1 MRINFKSISLVV
13 VRIVCVFMMVSAIS
27 GCGGENVKDQLVGKW
42 ERNWS
47 SEEISSPLLN
57 SGSIV
62 MKGREEIKFD
72 DAGNYTTHD
81 TMEDTDYEDTD
92 TGTYSIENDKTLKIS
107 YDDGRVFTY
116 KYDESAKSGSEDK
129 WFLSGDKLY
138 KGTCVYDRM

>member
-1 MRINFKSISLVV
+1 MIKKTSVRTMGFILLV
-13 VRIVCVFMMVSAIS
+13 CFVFMTVTLT
-27 GCGGENVKDQLVGKW
+27 GCSENLNDKLIGKW

-47 SEEISSPLLN
+47 TEEISSPLLK

-92 TGTYSIENDKTLKIS
+92 TGTYSIENDKTLKIT

>member
-1 MRINFKSISLVV
+1 MKKKTSVRTMGFILLV
-13 VRIVCVFMMVSAIS
+13 CFVFMTVTLT
-27 GCGGENVKDQLVGKW
+27 GCSENLNDKLIGKW

-47 SEEISSPLLN
+47 TEEISSPLLS

-81 TMEDTDYEDTD
+81 TMEDIDYEDTD
-92 TGTYSIENDKTLKIS
+92 TGTYSIENDKTLKIT

>member
-1 MRINFKSISLVV
+1 MKNKVSGRIISLTLL
-13 VRIVCVFMMVSAIS
+13 ICFVFMTGALS
-27 GCGGENVKDQLVGKW
+27 GCSENLNDKLVGKW

-92 TGTYSIENDKTLKIS
+92 TGTYSIENDKTLKIT

>member
-1 MRINFKSISLVV
+1 MKKISIKIMNL
-13 VRIVCVFMMVSAIS
+13 IFLICFVFMTVTLT
-27 GCGGENVKDQLVGKW
+27 GCSENLNDKLVGKW

-47 SEEISSPLLN
+47 SEEISSPLLS

-92 TGTYSIENDKTLKIS
+92 TGTYSIENDKTLKIT

-116 KYDESAKSGSEDK
+116 KYDESAKSGSENK

>member
-1 MRINFKSISLVV
+1 MIEKTSVRTMGFILLV
-13 VRIVCVFMMVSAIS
+13 CFVFMTVTLT
-27 GCGGENVKDQLVGKW
+27 GCSENLNDKLIGKW

-47 SEEISSPLLN
+47 TEEISSPLLK

-92 TGTYSIENDKTLKIS
+92 TGTYSIENDKTLKIT

>member
-1 MRINFKSISLVV
+1 MTKEVKKRIMSFILLV
-13 VRIVCVFMMVSAIS
+13 CFVFLTGALS
-27 GCGGENVKDQLVGKW
+27 GCSENLNYKLVGKW

-47 SEEISSPLLN
+47 SEEISSPLLS

-62 MKGREEIKFD
+62 MKGREEIRFD

-81 TMEDTDYEDTD
+81 TMEDIDYEDTD
-92 TGTYSIENDKTLKIS
+92 TGTYSIENDKTLKIT

-129 WFLSGDKLY
+129 WFLAGDKLY